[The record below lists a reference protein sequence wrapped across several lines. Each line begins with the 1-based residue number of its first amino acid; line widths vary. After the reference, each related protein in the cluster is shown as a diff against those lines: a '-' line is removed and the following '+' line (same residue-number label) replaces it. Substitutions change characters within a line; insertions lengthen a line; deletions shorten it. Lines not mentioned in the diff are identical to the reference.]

1 MTPTSSCE
9 ILRRQPQSNASGGFT
24 SAYLAG
30 SGINAVTGTESAP
43 RGLALGAHATDPEQ
57 LALATGKT
65 FTGHLTRRVVVG
77 GMSLADRVFGVTSA
91 VPVGT
96 ESGFTD
102 GMEVTVEKAEEIEV
116 EGASYIQLT
125 GTGLINGATAIGT
138 PLSFVN
144 GLFYVAQAGDTAY
157 YNLTANNL
165 TSSDGT
171 SLRIRAIKI

>member
-1 MTPTSSCE
+1 MRRHLAFLVVLLSFCIPAVGTSPLDGHFYLSKPT
-9 ILRRQPQSNASGGFT
+9 F
-24 SAYLAG
+24 SAGEPIFLIFVVKNIGNEPVTIKTAAP
-30 SGINAVTGTESAP
+30 SGICSEY
-43 RGLALGAHATDPEQ
+43 
-57 LALATGKT
+57 
-65 FTGHLTRRVVVG
+65 
-77 GMSLADRVFGVTSA
+77 
-91 VPVGT
+91 
-96 ESGFTD
+96 
-102 GMEVTVEKAEEIEV
+102 EIEV